1 MPDLNLDEIEKR
13 YEKATPGEW
22 GWSQQACYHTSPG
35 IAIYSGTLSG
45 KKSIRIASIRQQ
57 ANTVLPKE
65 QREANAD
72 FIAHARADIPALVAE
87 VKRLRSGLDTE
98 KAERV
103 YYQDIVYS
111 VCCTLDAIN
120 GNKVSLGEGVVCGTS
135 LNPTRQVQ
143 DAMRRLLPELCGD
156 APDAIT
162 LRLEQARA
170 NALEEAAKICKLAK
184 CRADYDPVLDGCAE
198 KIRALKT
205 KGE

>member
-87 VKRLRSGLDTE
+87 VKRLREERGMPMANVE
-98 KAERV
+98 KLIRE
-103 YYQDIVYS
+103 
-111 VCCTLDAIN
+111 AIAD
-120 GNKVSLGEGVVCGTS
+120 G
-135 LNPTRQVQ
+135 R
-143 DAMRRLLPELCGD
+143 
-156 APDAIT
+156 
-162 LRLEQARA
+162 
-170 NALEEAAKICKLAK
+170 EEAARLCEARAVELIAEGHPDLAEDS
-184 CRADYDPVLDGCAE
+184 RINARE
-198 KIRALKT
+198 IRALET
-205 KGE
+205 NKGE

>member
-1 MPDLNLDEIEKR
+1 MPDLNMDEIEKR

-72 FIAHARADIPALVAE
+72 FIAHARTDIPALVAE
-87 VKRLRSGLDTE
+87 VKRMREEAKGREELRIRQLAAISTAALGYLKEGEVIEDCLWTAALHDVIALYE
-98 KAERV
+98 K
-103 YYQDIVYS
+103 Y
-111 VCCTLDAIN
+111 N
-120 GNKVSLGEGVVCGTS
+120 
-135 LNPTRQVQ
+135 
-143 DAMRRLLPELCGD
+143 RLFVNES
-156 APDAIT
+156 
-162 LRLEQARA
+162 QATD
-170 NALEEAAKICKLAK
+170 NALEEAAKICDRLKVAECLA
-184 CRADYDPVLDGCAE
+184 RQDEDDDIWNDALDQAAE

-205 KGE
+205 NQGA

>member
-1 MPDLNLDEIEKR
+1 MPDLNMDEIEKR

-72 FIAHARADIPALVAE
+72 FIAHARTDIPALVAE
-87 VKRLRSGLDTE
+87 VKRLRKYADDCID
-98 KAERV
+98 
-103 YYQDIVYS
+103 DIAGYE
-111 VCCTLDAIN
+111 AA
-120 GNKVSLGEGVVCGTS
+120 
-135 LNPTRQVQ
+135 QVKLK
-143 DAMRRLLPELCGD
+143 D
-156 APDAIT
+156 
-162 LRLEQARA
+162 
-170 NALEEAAKICKLAK
+170 NALEEAAKICDRLKVAECLA
-184 CRADYDPVLDGCAE
+184 RHDEDDDIWNDALDQAAE

-205 KGE
+205 NKGE